1 MRILGG
7 KKIPVCIRASASRSV
22 SSVCSGDLISKVGL
36 SLNAEF
42 QPRMNTNFQGL
53 GPQAGWPGIF
63 RPRFVFIRV
72 HSWFRTKSFGLFRSS
87 GLFFPEQPASAPW
100 ANRDILTREAGFPR
114 RCPTRLVML
123 AGMKN
128 RILQSRDHKE
138 VELIATFGEA
148 RLMKVDGKIQ
158 LRGGSMSDRMEA
170 LEWLSLFLPEEVA
183 CVER

>member
-1 MRILGG
+1 MP
-7 KKIPVCIRASASRSV
+7 K
-22 SSVCSGDLISKVGL
+22 
-36 SLNAEF
+36 
-42 QPRMNTNFQGL
+42 
-53 GPQAGWPGIF
+53 
-63 RPRFVFIRV
+63 
-72 HSWFRTKSFGLFRSS
+72 
-87 GLFFPEQPASAPW
+87 QPASAPW
-100 ANRDILTREAGFPR
+100 ANRDILIREAGFPR